1 MTRHYPDLG
10 SASDWL
16 NQLSHGQ
23 SEALPRSCHPYGISA
38 LVSQTLFGGETSGSV
53 AIEMSAVFSAIQEV
67 FVKVNSAQF
76 NPSGF
81 LSAKFPACPEKNC
94 LLNPLRTNIH
104 MQIILTDLHIF
115 LRKLV
120 ERIR

>member
-1 MTRHYPDLG
+1 MVSEKWRHKSHTDD
-10 SASDWL
+10 AS
-16 NQLSHGQ
+16 
-23 SEALPRSCHPYGISA
+23 LPRSRHQYGISA
-38 LVSQTLFGGETSGSV
+38 LVSRTLFGGETSGSV

-81 LSAKFPACPEKNC
+81 LSAKFPACPEKKC

-104 MQIILTDLHIF
+104 IQIILTDLHTF
-115 LRKLV
+115 LRKLG

>member
-1 MTRHYPDLG
+1 MINQKHFPDPVISMEFLHSFLRCYLVG
-10 SASDWL
+10 KPVVVSPL
-16 NQLSHGQ
+16 KCQL
-23 SEALPRSCHPYGISA
+23 
-38 LVSQTLFGGETSGSV
+38 
-53 AIEMSAVFSAIQEV
+53 FSPAIQEV

-81 LSAKFPACPEKNC
+81 LSAKFLACPKKKC

-115 LRKLV
+115 LRKLG